1 MPIVRYDMLIE
12 EAIEDITA
20 LLCYPYRM
28 SRRAIALL
36 LLQGDQEMVALM
48 RKNETVHASRIL
60 QIAQQTGKNYAQ
72 PLNYM
77 ITIYRQQKADEI
89 LNQVVADRGNKYKW
103 SEWIS
108 YLTMWPLTGIPI
120 LLLVLYF
127 GMYQF
132 VGQLGAGIIVDYMED
147 TIFGGYINPY
157 VNMLLEQY
165 VPWESM
171 RLLIGGEY
179 GIITLGFRYAMAIVL
194 PIVGAFFVAFS
205 IIEDSGYL
213 PRLAMLV
220 DGVFK
225 GIGLNGRAVIPMV
238 LGFGCG
244 TMATMV
250 TRTLETSR
258 ERLLATFLL
267 ALAIPCSAQLGLI
280 LGLLASYPAALVIW
294 CGVIGATFIL
304 AGSLAAKLVPGERPV
319 FYMELP
325 PLRIP
330 NLSNVV
336 TKSYTRM
343 YWYFMEVLPLF
354 VAASVVLWVGKM
366 TGGFDWLLRVLEPVV
381 HVLGL
386 PGETAKIFVFGFF
399 RRDYGAAGLYDLITT
414 GFLNPQ
420 QLLITATVLTL
431 FVPCIAQFAVMV
443 KERGWL
449 TALMIAG
456 FVFPFAYGVG
466 YMMHKILSVI
476 NITF

>member
-1 MPIVRYDMLIE
+1 
-12 EAIEDITA
+12 
-20 LLCYPYRM
+20 
-28 SRRAIALL
+28 
-36 LLQGDQEMVALM
+36 
-48 RKNETVHASRIL
+48 
-60 QIAQQTGKNYAQ
+60 
-72 PLNYM
+72 
-77 ITIYRQQKADEI
+77 
-89 LNQVVADRGNKYKW
+89 
-103 SEWIS
+103 
-108 YLTMWPLTGIPI
+108 
-120 LLLVLYF
+120 
-127 GMYQF
+127 
-132 VGQLGAGIIVDYMED
+132 
-147 TIFGGYINPY
+147 
-157 VNMLLEQY
+157 
-165 VPWESM
+165 
-171 RLLIGGEY
+171 
-179 GIITLGFRYAMAIVL
+179 
-194 PIVGAFFVAFS
+194 
-205 IIEDSGYL
+205 
-213 PRLAMLV
+213 
-220 DGVFK
+220 
-225 GIGLNGRAVIPMV
+225 
-238 LGFGCG
+238 
-244 TMATMV
+244 
-250 TRTLETSR
+250 
-258 ERLLATFLL
+258 
-267 ALAIPCSAQLGLI
+267 LAIPCSAQLGLI

-456 FVFPFAYGVG
+456 FVFPFAYCVG
-466 YMMHKILSVI
+466 YMMYEILSVI
-476 NITF
+476 NIAF